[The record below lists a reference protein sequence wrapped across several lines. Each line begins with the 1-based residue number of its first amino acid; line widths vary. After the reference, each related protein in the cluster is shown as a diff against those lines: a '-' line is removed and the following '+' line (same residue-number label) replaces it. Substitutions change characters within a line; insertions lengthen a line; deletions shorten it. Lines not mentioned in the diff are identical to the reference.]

1 MKATLIALLI
11 GCQVLLVV
19 SQLFLK
25 HAMNL
30 SARTPRPLAQVAFF
44 GGLFVAAMTV
54 WFLLWLGFLQVMPL
68 SEVQPWEG
76 LSPVLL
82 VVGAAIFLREK
93 VTREAW
99 FGIVL
104 ISAGVVL
111 VSVG

>member
-1 MKATLIALLI
+1 VSRTLLALLI

-30 SARTPRPLAQVAFF
+30 AGRKPTPRAQVVLF
-44 GGLFVAAMTV
+44 GGLFIAVMTL

-68 SEVQPWEG
+68 SQVLPWEG

-82 VVGAAIFLREK
+82 VLGAALFLQEK
-93 VTREAW
+93 VTRDAW
-99 FGIVL
+99 VGITL

-111 VSVG
+111 VSLS

>member
-1 MKATLIALLI
+1 MSAKLIALLI

-30 SARTPRPLAQVAFF
+30 TARSPRPTAQVVLFS
-44 GGLFVAAMTV
+44 GLFVAAMTV

-82 VVGAAIFLREK
+82 VLGAAIFLREK
-93 VTREAW
+93 ISREAW

-111 VSVG
+111 VSMG

>member
-1 MKATLIALLI
+1 MSGTLLSLLI

-30 SARTPRPLAQVAFF
+30 AGRTPPARAGVVLF
-44 GGLFVAAMTV
+44 GGLFVAAMTL
-54 WFLLWLGFLQVMPL
+54 WFLLWMGFLQVMPL
-68 SEVQPWEG
+68 SQVLPWEG

-82 VVGAAIFLREK
+82 VIGAAVFLREK
-93 VTREAW
+93 ISREAW
-99 FGIVL
+99 IGISL

-111 VSVG
+111 VSVS

>member
-1 MKATLIALLI
+1 VNAALLSLLI

-30 SARTPRPLAQVAFF
+30 ARHTPAPRSRVALF
-44 GGLFVAAMTV
+44 GGLFVAATTL

-68 SEVQPWEG
+68 SQVLPWEG
-76 LSPVLL
+76 LSPALL
-82 VVGAAIFLREK
+82 VLGAAVFLREK
-93 VTREAW
+93 ISRSTW
-99 FGIVL
+99 LGIAL

-111 VSVG
+111 VSLS